1 MPSSR
6 NPSLNL
12 TDDHI
17 DDIVDRLLLG
27 KYEKHRPV
35 GSLEAIRTGLLSLD
49 SCREY
54 VRNRWSA
61 WSAKSLSRA
70 GITMRSNK
78 LWERMVPHISSAQE
92 TDNNEL
98 VWKVYDNRNYEAI
111 CFAVGS
117 RHGARQW
124 AWTLFGWTMPPGSEI
139 GNIRTE
145 LMGGGGIITA
155 SSMNMELV
163 GRLKSNIKGCEDQA
177 AAQLVKAER
186 LRGMIDAVTGAAA
199 HLISGAIPG

>member
-12 TDDHI
+12 TDDRI

-35 GSLEAIRTGLLSLD
+35 VMLEAIRTGLLSLD
-49 SCREY
+49 ICREY
-54 VRNRWSA
+54 VRSRWSMT
-61 WSAKSLSRA
+61 LTRA

-98 VWKVYDNRNYEAI
+98 VWKVYDNRSYETI
-111 CFAVGS
+111 CYAVGS
-117 RHGARQW
+117 RAGARQW

-139 GNIRTE
+139 MNIRTE
-145 LMGGGGIITA
+145 LSGGGGIITA
-155 SSMNMELV
+155 SSMNMDLV
-163 GRLKSNIKGCEDQA
+163 NRLKVNIKSYEDRA
-177 AAQLVKAER
+177 ALQLASAER

>member
-12 TDDHI
+12 TDDRI

-35 GSLEAIRTGLLSLD
+35 VMLEAIRTGLLSLD
-49 SCREY
+49 TCREY
-54 VRNRWSA
+54 VRSRWSMT
-61 WSAKSLSRA
+61 LTRA

-78 LWERMVPHISSAQE
+78 LWERMVPHVSSAQE

-98 VWKVYDNRNYEAI
+98 VWKVYDNRSYETI
-111 CFAVGS
+111 CYAVGS
-117 RHGARQW
+117 RAGARQW

-139 GNIRTE
+139 VNIRTE
-145 LMGGGGIITA
+145 LSGGGGIITA

-163 GRLKSNIKGCEDQA
+163 NRLKVNIKGCEDRA
-177 AAQLVKAER
+177 ASQLATAER

>member
-12 TDDHI
+12 TDDRI

-35 GSLEAIRTGLLSLD
+35 VMLEAIRTGLLSLD
-49 SCREY
+49 TCREY
-54 VRNRWSA
+54 VRSRWMA
-61 WSAKSLSRA
+61 TLTRA

-98 VWKVYDNRNYEAI
+98 VWKVYDNRSYETI
-111 CFAVGS
+111 CYAVGS
-117 RHGARQW
+117 RAGARQW

-139 GNIRTE
+139 VNIRTE
-145 LMGGGGIITA
+145 LSGGGGLITA
-155 SSMNMELV
+155 SSMNMDLV
-163 GRLKSNIKGCEDQA
+163 NRLKVNIKSYEDRA
-177 AAQLVKAER
+177 ASQLASAER

>member
-12 TDDHI
+12 TDDRI

-35 GSLEAIRTGLLSLD
+35 VMLEAIRTGLLSLD
-49 SCREY
+49 TCREY
-54 VRNRWSA
+54 VRSRWMA
-61 WSAKSLSRA
+61 TLTRA

-98 VWKVYDNRNYEAI
+98 VWKVYDSRSYETI
-111 CFAVGS
+111 CYAVGS
-117 RHGARQW
+117 RAGARQW
-124 AWTLFGWTMPPGSEI
+124 AWTLFGWTMPAGSEI
-139 GNIRTE
+139 VNIRTE
-145 LMGGGGIITA
+145 LSGGGGLITA
-155 SSMNMELV
+155 SSMNMDLV
-163 GRLKSNIKGCEDQA
+163 NRLKVNIKSYEDRA
-177 AAQLVKAER
+177 ASQLASAER